1 MQLLNTHSLVNRNAN
16 FMRISRETTVRITGI
31 PVEQEEERKS
41 VLFRVVCP
49 EISVVEHHVTLAAM
63 NSV

>member
-1 MQLLNTHSLVNRNAN
+1 VQLLIIRSLVNRNAN
-16 FMRISRETTVRITGI
+16 FMRISRETSVRITGI

-41 VLFRVVCP
+41 VSFRVVCP
-49 EISVVEHHVTLAAM
+49 EISVVAHHITLAAM